1 MLSSYSNKIYG
12 KRWDLCAALID
23 VLDILVHDRTS
34 RSWGK
39 IRCIN
44 YTYLY
49 LSMVSIDIGGLPR
62 IMEDKG
68 G

>member
-1 MLSSYSNKIYG
+1 M
-12 KRWDLCAALID
+12 ALTD